1 MFSAME
7 IEMEKRMQKYT
18 ISLSMLSDNYNVP
31 KIEEEAK
38 LEVMSEVLTESEDG
52 DKVDNVSR
60 G

>member
-1 MFSAME
+1 ME

-31 KIEEEAK
+31 IKKEEEAK

-52 DKVDNVSR
+52 DKVDNVPC

>member
-1 MFSAME
+1 ME

-31 KIEEEAK
+31 VKIDVEAK

-52 DKVDNVSR
+52 DKVDNVEC

>member
-1 MFSAME
+1 
-7 IEMEKRMQKYT
+7 MEKRKQKYT

-31 KIEEEAK
+31 IKKEEEAK

-52 DKVDNVSR
+52 DKVDNVPC